1 MNDENTREKK
11 ELVIGNHKV
20 VVHTYVTG
28 RELRDIESAMMNKL
42 EMSQKDGSQEI
53 VGFKGSMLADRQDR
67 QIKAV
72 VVSVDGKSEK
82 IIDLVLE
89 LPAVESEQILD
100 YVKEITEPKKEEA
113 GN

>member
-1 MNDENTREKK
+1 MSDRETK
-11 ELVIGNHKV
+11 ELTIGGHKIV
-20 VVHTYVTG
+20 AHTYVTG
-28 RELRDIESAMMNKL
+28 REMRDIEGAMMDKL

-53 VGFKGSMLADRQDR
+53 KGFKGSMLANRQDM

-72 VVSVDGKSEK
+72 VVSVDGKTENV
-82 IIDLVLE
+82 IDAVLD
-89 LPAVESEQILD
+89 LPSKESEAILD